1 LVNNVKENMMNEK
14 ENMNMRK
21 QGKVYDV
28 TTEHVYHP
36 AARKTMNKKVVNH
49 VNGPTRLPKP
59 VDEDLYKIPPELLFC
74 TIFIP

>member
-1 LVNNVKENMMNEK
+1 MNEK

-49 VNGPTRLPKP
+49 VNGPTRLN
-59 VDEDLYKIPPELLFC
+59 LLMKISIRYHQSFFFVLFL
-74 TIFIP
+74 FHN